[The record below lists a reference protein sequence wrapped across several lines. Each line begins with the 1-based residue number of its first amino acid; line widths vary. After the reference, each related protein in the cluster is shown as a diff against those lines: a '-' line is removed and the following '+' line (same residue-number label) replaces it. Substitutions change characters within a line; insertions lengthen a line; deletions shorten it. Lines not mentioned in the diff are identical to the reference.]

1 MHIIWYVQNKKLVI
15 FYQNLVKNMEISVK
29 KIKENF
35 TYREVTFSP
44 KKIITDSKNNDN
56 EEFGVIVE
64 GTVLVESIDENGIRR
79 VLDFYTEGDFFW
91 QRAIKA
97 AENKGYYMHAQR
109 KCRVWFLKTAENAD
123 NESVEELITQMNLEM
138 HTRLLSHID
147 ILEQHSLRKKLT
159 AFIKYYIERKRRNP
173 FKLAMGLTDCADY
186 IGADRSAMMRE
197 LGRMEKEGIIKH
209 KGRSFKLL

>member
-1 MHIIWYVQNKKLVI
+1 
-15 FYQNLVKNMEISVK
+15 MEISVK

-35 TYREVTFSP
+35 TCREVTFSP

-79 VLDFYTEGDFFW
+79 VLDFYTDGDFFW
-91 QRAIKA
+91 RRAIKT
-97 AENKGYYMHAQR
+97 AEDKGYYMHAQR
-109 KCRVWFLKTAENAD
+109 KCRVWFLEKNENAD
-123 NESVEELITQMNLEM
+123 DEYVKELVNSMNLEM

-159 AFIKYYIERKRRNP
+159 AFIKYYIDRKKRNP
-173 FKLAMGLTDCADY
+173 FTLAMGLTDCADY

-197 LGRMEKEGIIKH
+197 IGYMEKEGIIEH
-209 KGRSFKLL
+209 KGRNFKLM

>member
-1 MHIIWYVQNKKLVI
+1 
-15 FYQNLVKNMEISVK
+15 MEISVK

-35 TYREVTFSP
+35 TCREVTFSP

-91 QRAIKA
+91 QKAIKT
-97 AENKGYYMHAQR
+97 AENKGYYMHAQK
-109 KCRVWFLKTAENAD
+109 KCRVWFLKRNENTD
-123 NESVEELITQMNLEM
+123 DEYMSDLIMHMNLEM

-159 AFIKYYIERKRRNP
+159 AFIKYYIERKKRNP
-173 FKLAMGLTDCADY
+173 FTLAMGLTDCADY

-197 LGRMEKEGIIKH
+197 IGSMEKDGIIEH
-209 KGRSFKLL
+209 KGRNFKLM